1 MPVAF
6 ATVIAMVNARL
17 SQRANLAGF
26 LRAAGDVGVCWWD
39 GGRLLFFFKYLFVN
53 CIWFFFVSF
62 FFLLLATGARAGL

>member
-39 GGRLLFFFKYLFVN
+39 GGRLLFFF
-53 CIWFFFVSF
+53 
-62 FFLLLATGARAGL
+62 